1 MQSPIFFNAH
11 HSPIGAFASLTFGV
25 KGARGGLG
33 LELGGPADRAVYVGV
48 EEPDRPGHFFAL
60 PFYGSEQ
67 EIDAA
72 EDYDVEHLS
81 GFQRDPAITPF
92 PDAAISRRLG
102 AGIDEWRAGDLTF
115 RVISPVRAV
124 PDPELGDEE
133 DLRNAVTPALT
144 VELTLDN
151 RSGTRMRKA
160 FFGYTGSDPT
170 HGMRLLDEP
179 GLTGIAQGLTTAVA
193 TADEGVYAGL
203 AFQPEAILNPRH
215 PSNLG
220 FMLGTTGLLV
230 GEVPA
235 GEVRT
240 FRFAVGFFREGTATT
255 GISTRYL
262 YRRWFHRVEEVVRHA
277 LTQAERSAET
287 AAAFD
292 AHVAAR
298 LSPERALMLAH
309 AIRSYYGSTQLLER
323 EDGRPI
329 WVVNEGE
336 YRMMNTFDLTVD
348 QAFFELALN
357 PWTLRNE
364 LDLFVERYSYQD
376 RVRFPGEAGTHP
388 GGLAFTHDMGVAN
401 CFSSPGTSC
410 YEQAGL
416 KGCFSYMSAE
426 ELINWVLCAT
436 LYVGHTDDEDWLRAN
451 ALVFEYAVRS
461 LLNRDH
467 PDEGRRNGIVGLDG
481 ERCDGG
487 SEITTYD
494 SLDASL
500 GQARNN
506 LYLAVKGWAAYVL
519 LEPIFDR
526 LDRPDLKAI
535 VADQAARAASTVVQA
550 VDENGLLPAVIGE
563 GIAARIIP
571 AIEGLVYPWITGQTE
586 AYSPD
591 GPFGD
596 VRRALARHFDGVLA
610 SGACRFEDGGWRLS
624 STSKNS
630 WLSKI
635 YLCQAVAERVLEA
648 EPDTVADR
656 AHLGWLM
663 RPDNAYYAWSDQM
676 LAGRAVGS
684 RYYPRGVTG
693 ILWLAR
699 GEQPLREIREIL
711 TEAPVRIA

>member
-1 MQSPIFFNAH
+1 MQQPTFFNAH

-48 EEPDRPGHFFAL
+48 EDPERPGHFLAL
-60 PFYGSEQ
+60 PFFGTEA
-67 EIDAA
+67 ENDA

-92 PDAAISRRLG
+92 PDSSIARHLG

-115 RVISPVRAV
+115 RVISPIRPV
-124 PDPELGDEE
+124 PDPETE
-133 DLRNAVTPALT
+133 DAEVLRDAVTPAVT

-151 RSGTRMRKA
+151 RMGNRGRKA
-160 FFGYTGSDPT
+160 FFGYSGADPT

-179 GLTGIAQGLTTAVA
+179 GLNGIAQGLSTAIA
-193 TADEGVYAGL
+193 TDDPDVYAGL

-215 PSNLG
+215 ASNLG

-230 GEVPA
+230 GEVAP

-262 YRRWFHRVEEVVRHA
+262 YRRWFDRVEEVVRHA
-277 LTQAERSAET
+277 LAKAERDAET
-287 AAAFD
+287 AMAFD
-292 AHVAAR
+292 AHLANR

-376 RVRFPGEAGTHP
+376 RVRFPGDEKTYP

-401 CFSSPGTSC
+401 CFAPPGTSC

-426 ELINWVLCAT
+426 ELMNWVLCAT
-436 LYVGHTDDEDWLRAN
+436 LYVRHTDDEGWLRAN
-451 ALVFEYAVRS
+451 ASVFEEAVQS
-461 LLNRDH
+461 LLHRDH
-467 PDEGRRNGIVGLDG
+467 PEEGRRNGIVGLDG

-519 LEPIFDR
+519 MEPILEE

-550 VDENGLLPAVIGE
+550 VDEDGLLPAVIGE

-571 AIEGLVYPWITGQTE
+571 AIEGLVYPWVTGQTE
-586 AYSPD
+586 AYSAD

-596 VRRALARHFDGVLA
+596 VRRALARHFEGVLA

-624 STSKNS
+624 STSRNS

-635 YLCQAVAERVLEA
+635 YLCQAVAERVLEV
-648 EPDTVADR
+648 ETDTVADR

-663 RPDNAYYAWSDQM
+663 RPENAYYAWSDQM
-676 LAGRAVGS
+676 LEGRAVGS
-684 RYYPRGVTG
+684 RYYPRGVTA

-699 GEQPLREIREIL
+699 GEQPLREIRALFTQAPLEI
-711 TEAPVRIA
+711 V